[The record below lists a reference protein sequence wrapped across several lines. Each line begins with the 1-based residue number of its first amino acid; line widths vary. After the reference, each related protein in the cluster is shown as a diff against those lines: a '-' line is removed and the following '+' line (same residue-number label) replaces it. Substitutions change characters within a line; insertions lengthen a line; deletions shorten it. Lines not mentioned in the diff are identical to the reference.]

1 MQLGKL
7 DHVNLRTRNLDTMV
21 AWYTSVLGMRAG
33 DRPNFPFPGAW
44 LYVGDQAVV
53 HLIGVDE
60 NPGAGSEGDLKLEHF
75 ALSAT
80 GMSDFHAALTAAGE
94 KFERRDVPGA
104 KIIQY
109 NIWDPDENHLHIDFQ
124 TSEIA

>member
-7 DHVNLRTRNLDTMV
+7 DHVNLRTRNLDTMI
-21 AWYTSVLGMRAG
+21 AWYTTVLGMRTG

-44 LYVGDQAVV
+44 LYVGDQAAV

-60 NPGAGSEGDLKLEHF
+60 SPGAGSEVDLKLEHF
-75 ALSAT
+75 AFSAT
-80 GMSDFHAALTAAGE
+80 GMDGFHSALTAAGE
-94 KFERRDVPGA
+94 KFERREVPGG

-109 NIWDPDENHLHIDFQ
+109 NLWDPDQNHLHIDFL
-124 TSEIA
+124 TDEAV